1 MLEPCA
7 LLGVTVCWMIIVHVS
22 VDSHGWD
29 KITRMPVK
37 VISLIN
43 DDRQLVDDPFTS

>member
-1 MLEPCA
+1 
-7 LLGVTVCWMIIVHVS
+7 VHVS